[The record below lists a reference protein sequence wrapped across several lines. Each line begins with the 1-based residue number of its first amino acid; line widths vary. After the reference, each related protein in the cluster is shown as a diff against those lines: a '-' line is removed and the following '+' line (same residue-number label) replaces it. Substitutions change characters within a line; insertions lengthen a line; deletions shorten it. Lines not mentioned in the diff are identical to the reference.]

1 MKKILVL
8 LAAIVMIFS
17 ACNDNAPSGEDY
29 VGGVSARMADYVGT
43 WKVEG
48 DNDFL
53 GSPLLY
59 VQLNADTS
67 CYFAVDD
74 KYRGVIVYRGAQ
86 NCWKIMVYHDS
97 EDEVELSARGGY
109 KTASAQISYVVLK
122 TEPNKLTLESR
133 GYLSST
139 TYFVRTTADI
149 MTEYIAA
156 YGEKDGD

>member
-1 MKKILVL
+1 MKKLFIL
-8 LAAIVMIFS
+8 LAAVMIFTG
-17 ACNDNAPSGEDY
+17 CVDKNDPSGEDY

-48 DNDFL
+48 DNNFL
-53 GSPLLY
+53 DNKLLY

-74 KYRGVIVYRGAQ
+74 KYRGLIVYRGAQ
-86 NCWKIMVYHDS
+86 DCWRITVYHDS

-109 KTASAQISYVVLK
+109 KNASAQISYVVK
-122 TEPNKLTLESR
+122 KMTPNKLTLDSR
-133 GYLSST
+133 EYMNGT
-139 TYFVRTTADI
+139 TYFVRTSDDI

-156 YGEKDGD
+156 YGDEDWE